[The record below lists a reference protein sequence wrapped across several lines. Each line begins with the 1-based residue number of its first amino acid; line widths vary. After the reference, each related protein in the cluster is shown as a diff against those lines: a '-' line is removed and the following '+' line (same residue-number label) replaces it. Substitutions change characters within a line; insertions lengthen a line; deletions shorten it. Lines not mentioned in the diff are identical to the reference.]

1 MKQEYAYWMA
11 FAHLPKV
18 NNKIKNDIIVKLFE
32 YNITIID
39 FFQLGK
45 NILKNDFLLNDT
57 ILSLLEESKKEL
69 PNYSFIVEDMLEQ
82 GYEIIPIT
90 SEGYS
95 RTLKDNLKRAY
106 SPPLIYV
113 KGNKQIL
120 REKSIAIV
128 GSRNASEIALK
139 FTDNIA
145 MNASKN
151 FKVVVSGF
159 AKGVDKQAL
168 DSAIKYDGQSI
179 IVLPQGIMTFS
190 SGFKKYYKQLIDGN
204 IIVLSTF
211 FPKAPWNVKLAMAR
225 NPIIYGLAEEIFV
238 AESSEKGGTWS
249 GVMDGLRKG
258 RKIFVRKPEAN
269 EKNAN
274 NILINKGALPVD
286 ILGNILKQQY
296 EEIETTSQTVKE
308 PKVDFNENDIYELLK
323 NGEYTSKEIIT
334 KLKLDSNPRKLTSLL
349 KSKEGVKT
357 INKKPLKFTIVQQ
370 DEYTLFNQS
379 GG

>member
-1 MKQEYAYWMA
+1 MKQEYPYWMA
-11 FAHLPKV
+11 LAHLPKV
-18 NNKIKNDIIVKLFE
+18 NNKIKNDIIVKIFQQ
-32 YNITIID
+32 NISIID
-39 FFQLGK
+39 FFQLDK
-45 NILKNDFLLNDT
+45 YILKNDYLLNDT
-57 ILSLLEESKKEL
+57 VLSLLEESKKEL

-90 SEGYS
+90 SESYS
-95 RTLKDNLKRAY
+95 NTLKNNLKRAY
-106 SPPLIYV
+106 SPPIIYL

-128 GSRNASEIALK
+128 GSRSASEIALE

-145 MNASKN
+145 KDASKN

-168 DSAIKYDGQSI
+168 DSTIKYDGQSI

-204 IIVLSTF
+204 VLVLSTF

-225 NPIIYGLAEEIFV
+225 NPIIYGLADEIYV
-238 AESSEKGGTWS
+238 AESSDKGGTWS

-258 RKIFVRKPEAN
+258 RKIFVRKPETN

-274 NILINKGALPVD
+274 NILIDKGALPVD
-286 ILGNILKQQY
+286 MSGNVLEHQY
-296 EEIETTSQTVKE
+296 EKIETNTQIVSELKI
-308 PKVDFNENDIYELLK
+308 DFNENIIFELLNK
-323 NGEYTSKEIIT
+323 GEYTSKEIIA
-334 KLKLDSNPRKLTSLL
+334 KLKLDWNPRKLTSFL
-349 KSKEGVKT
+349 KSQKNVKT
-357 INKKPLKFTIVQQ
+357 INKKPLKFTISQQ
-370 DEYTLFNQS
+370 DEHTLFNQA

>member
-11 FAHLPKV
+11 LAHLPKI
-18 NNKIKNDIIVKLFE
+18 NNKIKNDIIVKIFHE
-32 YNITIID
+32 NISIID
-39 FFQLGK
+39 FFQLD
-45 NILKNDFLLNDT
+45 NSVLKADYFLND
-57 ILSLLEESKKEL
+57 SDLLLLDESKKEL
-69 PNYSFIVEDMLEQ
+69 PNYAFIVEDLLEQ

-90 SEGYS
+90 SENYS
-95 RTLKDNLKRAY
+95 NVLKNNLKRAY
-106 SPPLIYV
+106 APPIIYV

-120 REKSIAIV
+120 KEKSIAIV
-128 GSRNASEIALK
+128 GSRSASEIALE

-145 MNASKN
+145 KDASKN

-204 IIVLSTF
+204 VLVLSTF

-225 NPIIYGLAEEIFV
+225 NPIIYGLADEIYV

-258 RKIFVRKPEAN
+258 RKIFVRKPESN

-274 NILINKGALPVD
+274 NILIDKGALPVD
-286 ILGNILKQQY
+286 ILGNILEHQY
-296 EEIETTSQTVKE
+296 EKIATESQIVSEQKIE
-308 PKVDFNENDIYELLK
+308 FNENIIFELLNK
-323 NGEYTSKEIIT
+323 GEFTSKEIIA
-334 KLKLDSNPRKLTSLL
+334 KLKLDWNPRKLTSFL
-349 KSKEGVKT
+349 KSQKNVKT
-357 INKKPLKFTIVQQ
+357 INKKPIKFTISQQ
-370 DEYTLFNQS
+370 DEYTLFNQA